1 MTETMPSDRYP
12 MPQGSV
18 RGSRI
23 TAIVLTIGVILLG
36 LAVAWLAYNK
46 FEAKD
51 IKSEMLQ
58 YSIVDDS
65 TIALS
70 FTVTRE
76 EPSEAALCIVRSRSR
91 DGSETGRREVVVQPS
106 EHETVQ
112 IDTQIATTQP
122 PAVADIYGCGST
134 IPAYLTVD

>member
-1 MTETMPSDRYP
+1 MTETIPSDRYP

-51 IKSEMLQ
+51 IKSEVLQ

-76 EPSEAALCIVRSRSR
+76 EPSEAAVCIVRSRSR

-106 EHETVQ
+106 EHGTVQ
-112 IDTQIATTQP
+112 IDTQITTTQP
-122 PAVADIYGCGST
+122 PAIADIYGCGST

>member
-1 MTETMPSDRYP
+1 MTETIPSDRYP

-76 EPSEAALCIVRSRSR
+76 EPSEAAVCIVRSRSR

>member
-1 MTETMPSDRYP
+1 MTETIPSDRYP

-76 EPSEAALCIVRSRSR
+76 EPSEAAVCIVRSRSR

-134 IPAYLTVD
+134 IPVYLTVD

>member
-1 MTETMPSDRYP
+1 MTETTPSDRYP
-12 MPQGSV
+12 MPKGSV

-23 TAIVLTIGVILLG
+23 TAIVLTIGVVLLG
-36 LAVAWLAYNK
+36 LAIAWLAYNR
-46 FEAKD
+46 FAVKD
-51 IKSEMLQ
+51 IKSEMIQ

-76 EPSEAALCIVRSRSR
+76 EPTEAALCIVRSRSR

-106 EHETVQ
+106 EHGTVQ
-112 IDTQIATTQP
+112 IDTQITTTQP
-122 PAVADIYGCGST
+122 PAVADIYGCGSDV
-134 IPAYLTVD
+134 PAYLTVN

>member
-1 MTETMPSDRYP
+1 MTETIPSDRYP
-12 MPQGSV
+12 TPKGSV

-23 TAIVLTIGVILLG
+23 TAIVLTIGVVLLG
-36 LAVAWLAYNK
+36 LAIAWLAYNR
-46 FEAKD
+46 FAVKD
-51 IKSEMLQ
+51 IASEVQ
-58 YSIVDDS
+58 TYSIVDDQ
-65 TIALS
+65 TMALS

-76 EPSEAALCIVRSRSR
+76 EPGEAALCIVRARSR

-112 IDTQIATTQP
+112 IDTKITTSHP

-134 IPAYLTVD
+134 VPSYLTVD

>member
-1 MTETMPSDRYP
+1 MTETIPSDRYP

-51 IKSEMLQ
+51 IKSEVLQ

-76 EPSEAALCIVRSRSR
+76 EPSEATVCIVRSRSR

-112 IDTQIATTQP
+112 IDTQITTTQP
-122 PAVADIYGCGST
+122 PAIADIYGCGST

>member
-1 MTETMPSDRYP
+1 MTETIPSDRYP

-51 IKSEMLQ
+51 IKSEVLQ
-58 YSIVDDS
+58 YSIVDES

-76 EPSEAALCIVRSRSR
+76 EPSEAAVCIVRSRSR

-106 EHETVQ
+106 EHGTVQ
-112 IDTQIATTQP
+112 IDTQITTTQP
-122 PAVADIYGCGST
+122 PAIADIYGCGST